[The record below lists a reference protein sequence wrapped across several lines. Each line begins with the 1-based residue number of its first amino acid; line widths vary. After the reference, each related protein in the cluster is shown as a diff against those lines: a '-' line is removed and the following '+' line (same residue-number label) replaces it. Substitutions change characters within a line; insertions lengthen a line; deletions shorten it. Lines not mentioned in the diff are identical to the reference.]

1 MQAYTYTAV
10 TQDGE
15 RKKGELQAIDERQV
29 AEMLR
34 DQGLIITGI
43 EQKGEVDILKR
54 INFMRGVPGTSLAV
68 FTQQLATM
76 INSGL
81 PITQGLSILEKQT
94 SNGTLK
100 EAIGKISNGLDAG
113 QSLHHMLGEYP
124 NIFNRL
130 YISLVRAGEAS
141 GKLGE
146 ILEEMGKVIERD
158 NEFRARVK
166 GAMIYPIIVLIVMLI
181 VMLVMMIFV
190 IPQLTELYEDL
201 DVELPLPTRIF
212 MGMSDFFVANWFL
225 IPILTVAGIFG
236 YRWYSSTLQGR
247 YLIDEIKMK
256 MPVFGQLLLQAQLTS
271 FARTL
276 ALLLTAGIPML
287 EALDISGETLNNI
300 HLREAAA
307 QSSKMIEKGR
317 TLSDTFRA
325 SEQFPPIVAEMVAV
339 GEQTGKVDDVLVKI
353 SSYFEDLATKTTEN
367 LSAALEPIIIVILA
381 IGVGTL
387 VISFILPIYSLTSSF

>member
-1 MQAYTYTAV
+1 MQTYVYTAV
-10 TQDGE
+10 TKEGD
-15 RKKGELQAIDERQV
+15 RRKGELEGIDERQV
-29 AEMLR
+29 AEILR
-34 DQGLIITGI
+34 DQDLIVTGI
-43 EQKGEVDILKR
+43 EPKPEYDLLKR
-54 INFMRGVPGTSLAV
+54 LKSARGVPGTDLAI

-94 SNGTLK
+94 SNAVLK
-100 EAIGKISNGLDAG
+100 EAITKISQGLDAG
-113 QSLHHMLGEYP
+113 QNMHHMLGEYP

-146 ILEEMGKVIERD
+146 ILEEMGDVLERE

-201 DVELPLPTRIF
+201 DVELPLPTKIF
-212 MGMSDFFVANWFL
+212 ISMSDFFVANWYL
-225 IPILTVAGIFG
+225 IPIVTIGGILG

-256 MPVFGQLLLQAQLTS
+256 MPVFGKLLLHAQLTS

-276 ALLLTAGIPML
+276 SLLLTAGIPML
-287 EALDISGETLNNI
+287 EAIDISGETLTNI

-307 QSSKMIEKGR
+307 QSGKMIEKGR
-317 TLSDTFRA
+317 SLSETFRS
-325 SEQFPPIVAEMVAV
+325 SEKFPPLVAEMVAV
-339 GEQTGKVDDVLVKI
+339 GEQTGKVDEVLVKI
-353 SSYFEDLATKTTEN
+353 AGYFENLATKATEN